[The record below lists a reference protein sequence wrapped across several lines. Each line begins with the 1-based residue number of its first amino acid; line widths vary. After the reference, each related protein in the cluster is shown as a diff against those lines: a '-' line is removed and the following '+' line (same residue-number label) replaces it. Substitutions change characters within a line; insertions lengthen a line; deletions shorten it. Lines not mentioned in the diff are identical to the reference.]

1 MFKGCWNEMRMNIL
15 FPWFQHDLHIKQT
28 PQHLQQTSSERWI
41 QEWVPF
47 HQQSSSL
54 HQLDIL
60 WSALQLNWFAQSNV
74 FFFRQ
79 IDFDSIWTYNGR
91 VNFPPWLGGSV
102 TRFYFTAGKTTVSW
116 GLNAR
121 RTKSLLGS
129 KAEGCVDTS
138 LLNNWAPP
146 HVMVFPIANKSNV
159 LVLLSQL
166 QC

>member
-1 MFKGCWNEMRMNIL
+1 MICISNKLRSTYNKRLQRDGSRSEFHFISNHHLYISLTFCGLQFTVKLICT
-15 FPWFQHDLHIKQT
+15 KQ
-28 PQHLQQTSSERWI
+28 W
-41 QEWVPF
+41 
-47 HQQSSSL
+47 
-54 HQLDIL
+54 
-60 WSALQLNWFAQSNV
+60 

>member
-1 MFKGCWNEMRMNIL
+1 MKRNEDEYFI
-15 FPWFQHDLHIKQT
+15 
-28 PQHLQQTSSERWI
+28 
-41 QEWVPF
+41 
-47 HQQSSSL
+47 SL
-54 HQLDIL
+54 V
-60 WSALQLNWFAQSNV
+60 SAWFAYQTNSAALTTNV
-74 FFFRQ
+74 FREMDPGVSSISSAIIIFTSAWHFVVSFTAKLICTKQWFFFRQ

-138 LLNNWAPP
+138 LLNNWAP

-159 LVLLSQL
+159 LVLLSHL